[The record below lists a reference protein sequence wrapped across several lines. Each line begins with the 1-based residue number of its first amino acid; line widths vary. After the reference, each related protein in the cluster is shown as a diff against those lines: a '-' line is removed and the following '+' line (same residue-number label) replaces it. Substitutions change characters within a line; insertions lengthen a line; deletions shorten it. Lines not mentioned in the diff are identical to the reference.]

1 MLIQEKSHLGY
12 ELVRSLKKNFF
23 HMGLIDHGLPNPVRM
38 KRGTILVL
46 ALNLAKEL
54 KEQIPDKRVGVV
66 LPSGT
71 GGLLANLGLI
81 LADKIPVN
89 LNFTIGEESLRYSM
103 KKAEVS
109 TIISAAAVREKITDF
124 PWPQNI
130 FDLGSWLR
138 NKRKQKGQMIWNHL
152 QVFLCPV
159 PRIIRGLGIG
169 TDPDQEAA
177 LLFTSGSSGNPKG
190 VVLSHQ
196 NLLSNCRQI
205 ESVQLFASQSYL
217 LANLPLFHS
226 FGFTV
231 SMLYTMLSDLVMVC
245 LPSPLDVKKSLEV
258 IESEKVEVLLGTPT
272 FLRGYLRKAKKE
284 QLESIRFVVAGAEK
298 TPDGFKEDWESLCP
312 CSYLEGYGLT
322 EASPAISFNLPDQGM
337 REKSVGRLL
346 PDIQGKTISPETSEA
361 LPTGEVGILCFLGPN
376 IFSGYLD
383 DDQAD
388 STAFDDQGWYITG
401 DLGRID
407 PDGFLFIEGRLSRFS
422 KIGGEMVPHTKV
434 ENVICEIF
442 FPDGSDQVNCAV
454 VGLPDPVKGEKLI
467 LLTTEDFEIQD
478 VRKKLLAKGIPN
490 LWIPKASKKV
500 PEIPILASGK
510 LDLSELKRLGL
521 SSN

>member
-1 MLIQEKSHLGY
+1 
-12 ELVRSLKKNFF
+12 
-23 HMGLIDHGLPNPVRM
+23 MGLIDHGLPNPVRM

-66 LPSGT
+66 LPSGL
-71 GGLLANLGLI
+71 GGVLANLGLI

-109 TIISAAAVREKITDF
+109 TVISAAAVRKKITDF

-130 FDLGSWLR
+130 FDLGSWLS

-159 PRIIRGLGIG
+159 PRIIRGLGIVS
-169 TDPDQEAA
+169 DPGQEAA

-205 ESVQLFASQSYL
+205 EGVQLFACQSCL

-245 LPSPLDVKKSLEV
+245 LPSPLDVKKNLEV
-258 IESEKVEVLLGTPT
+258 IEREKVEVLLGTPT

-284 QLESIRFVVAGAEK
+284 QMESIRFVVAGAEK

-322 EASPAISFNLPDQGM
+322 ESSPAISFNLPDKGM

-346 PDIQGKTISPETSEA
+346 PDIQGKTISPETSQA
-361 LPTGEVGILCFLGPN
+361 LPPGEVGILCFLGPN

-407 PDGFLFIEGRLSRFS
+407 SDGFLFIEGRLSRFS

-434 ENVICEIF
+434 ENIICEIF
-442 FPDGSDQVNCAV
+442 FPNGSDQVNCAV

-467 LLTTEDFEIQD
+467 LLTTEDFEMQD

-490 LWIPKASKKV
+490 LWIPKESKKV

-510 LDLSELKRLGL
+510 LDLCGLKRLGL

>member
-1 MLIQEKSHLGY
+1 
-12 ELVRSLKKNFF
+12 
-23 HMGLIDHGLPNPVRM
+23 MGLIDHGLPNPVQM

-46 ALNLAKEL
+46 ALELAKEL

-71 GGLLANLGLI
+71 GGVIANLGLI

-138 NKRKQKGQMIWNHL
+138 NKKKQKGQMIWNHL

-169 TDPDQEAA
+169 SDPDQEAA

-231 SMLYTMLSDLVMVC
+231 SMLYAMLSDLVMVC

-258 IESEKVEVLLGTPT
+258 IEREKVEVLLGTPT

-298 TPDGFKEDWESLCP
+298 TPDGFKENWETLCP

-322 EASPAISFNLPDQGM
+322 ESSPAISFNLPGEGM

-346 PDIQGKTISPETSEA
+346 PNIQVKTISPQSSEV
-361 LPTGEVGILCFLGPN
+361 LPEGEVGVLCFLGPN
-376 IFSGYLD
+376 IFAGYLD
-383 DDQAD
+383 NDQAD
-388 STAFDDQGWYITG
+388 RMAFDGQGWYITG

-434 ENVICEIF
+434 ENVISEIF

-454 VGLPDPVKGEKLI
+454 IGLPDPVKGEKLI
-467 LLTTEDFEIQD
+467 LLTTEDFEMQD
-478 VRKKLLAKGIPN
+478 LRKKLLAKGIPN
-490 LWIPKASKKV
+490 LWIPKESKKV

-521 SSN
+521 SSD

>member
-1 MLIQEKSHLGY
+1 MLIKEKSHLGY

-46 ALNLAKEL
+46 ALDLAKEL
-54 KEQIPDKRVGVV
+54 KEIPDKRVGVV
-66 LPSGT
+66 LPSGA
-71 GGLLANLGLI
+71 GGVIANLGLI

-89 LNFTIGEESLRYSM
+89 LNFTIGEENLHYSM

-138 NKRKQKGQMIWNHL
+138 NKKKQKGQMIWNHL

-159 PRIIRGLGIG
+159 PLIIRGLGIVSAR
-169 TDPDQEAA
+169 DQEAA
-177 LLFTSGSSGNPKG
+177 LLFTSGSSGSPKG

-196 NLLSNCRQI
+196 NLLSNCQQI
-205 ESVQLFASQSYL
+205 ESVQLFTSQSYL

-231 SMLYTMLSDLVMVC
+231 SMLYTMLSDLVMIC
-245 LPSPLDVKKSLEV
+245 LPSPLDVKKCLEV
-258 IESEKVEVLLGTPT
+258 IEREKVEVLLGTPT

-322 EASPAISFNLPDQGM
+322 EASPAISFNLPDEGM
-337 REKSVGRLL
+337 KETSVGRLL
-346 PDIQGKTISPETSEA
+346 PNIQVKTISPQSSEV
-361 LPTGEVGILCFLGPN
+361 LPEGEVGVLCFLGPN
-376 IFSGYLD
+376 ICSGYLD
-383 DDQAD
+383 NDQAD
-388 STAFDDQGWYITG
+388 SMAFDDQGWYITG

-434 ENVICEIF
+434 EDVISEIF

-454 VGLPDPVKGEKLI
+454 IGLPDPVKGEKLI
-467 LLTTEDFEIQD
+467 LLTTEDFEMQD
-478 VRKKLLAKGIPN
+478 LRKKLLAKGIPN
-490 LWIPKASKKV
+490 LWIPKESKKV
-500 PEIPILASGK
+500 REIPILASGK

-521 SSN
+521 ASN

>member
-1 MLIQEKSHLGY
+1 
-12 ELVRSLKKNFF
+12 
-23 HMGLIDHGLPNPVRM
+23 
-38 KRGTILVL
+38 
-46 ALNLAKEL
+46 
-54 KEQIPDKRVGVV
+54 
-66 LPSGT
+66 
-71 GGLLANLGLI
+71 
-81 LADKIPVN
+81 
-89 LNFTIGEESLRYSM
+89 
-103 KKAEVS
+103 VS
-109 TIISAAAVREKITDF
+109 E
-124 PWPQNI
+124 P
-130 FDLGSWLR
+130 G
-138 NKRKQKGQMIWNHL
+138 
-152 QVFLCPV
+152 
-159 PRIIRGLGIG
+159 
-169 TDPDQEAA
+169 QEAT

-258 IESEKVEVLLGTPT
+258 IKREKVEVLLGTPT

-478 VRKKLLAKGIPN
+478 VRKKLVAKGIPN

>member
-1 MLIQEKSHLGY
+1 
-12 ELVRSLKKNFF
+12 
-23 HMGLIDHGLPNPVRM
+23 
-38 KRGTILVL
+38 
-46 ALNLAKEL
+46 
-54 KEQIPDKRVGVV
+54 
-66 LPSGT
+66 
-71 GGLLANLGLI
+71 
-81 LADKIPVN
+81 
-89 LNFTIGEESLRYSM
+89 M

-109 TIISAAAVREKITDF
+109 TVISAAAVRKKITDF

-159 PRIIRGLGIG
+159 PRIIRGLGIVS
-169 TDPDQEAA
+169 DPGQEAA

-245 LPSPLDVKKSLEV
+245 LPSPLDVKKNLEV
-258 IESEKVEVLLGTPT
+258 IEREKVEVLLGTPT

-284 QLESIRFVVAGAEK
+284 QMESIRFVVAGAEK

-322 EASPAISFNLPDQGM
+322 ESSPAISFNLPDKGM

-346 PDIQGKTISPETSEA
+346 PDIQGKTISPETLEA
-361 LPTGEVGILCFLGPN
+361 LPLGEVGILCFLGPN

-407 PDGFLFIEGRLSRFS
+407 SDGFLFIEGRLSRFS

-467 LLTTEDFEIQD
+467 LLTTEDFEMQD

-490 LWIPKASKKV
+490 LWIPKESKKV
-500 PEIPILASGK
+500 PESPILASGK
-510 LDLSELKRLGL
+510 LDLSGLKRLGL

>member
-1 MLIQEKSHLGY
+1 
-12 ELVRSLKKNFF
+12 
-23 HMGLIDHGLPNPVRM
+23 MGLIDHGLPNPVRM

-66 LPSGT
+66 LPSGL
-71 GGLLANLGLI
+71 GGVLANLGLI

-109 TIISAAAVREKITDF
+109 TVISAAAVREKITDF

-159 PRIIRGLGIG
+159 PRIIRGLGIVS
-169 TDPDQEAA
+169 DPGQEAA

-205 ESVQLFASQSYL
+205 EGVQLFACQSCL

-245 LPSPLDVKKSLEV
+245 LPSPLDVKKNLEV
-258 IESEKVEVLLGTPT
+258 IEREKVEVLLGTPT

-284 QLESIRFVVAGAEK
+284 QMESIRFVVAGAEK

-322 EASPAISFNLPDQGM
+322 ESSPAISFNLPDKGM

-346 PDIQGKTISPETSEA
+346 PDIQGKTISPETLEA
-361 LPTGEVGILCFLGPN
+361 LPLGEVGILCFLGPN

-407 PDGFLFIEGRLSRFS
+407 SDGFLFIEGRLSRFS

-467 LLTTEDFEIQD
+467 LLTTEDFEMQD

-490 LWIPKASKKV
+490 LWIPKESKKV

-510 LDLSELKRLGL
+510 LDLSGLKRLGL